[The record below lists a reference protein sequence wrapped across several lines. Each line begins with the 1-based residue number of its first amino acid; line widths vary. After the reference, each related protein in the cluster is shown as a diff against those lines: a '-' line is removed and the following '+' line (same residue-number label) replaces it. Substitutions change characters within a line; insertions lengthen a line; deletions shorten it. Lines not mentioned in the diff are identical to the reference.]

1 MHQTGFCSYGN
12 NPYMIAYKGIQDQN
26 GNYLVG
32 GQGEG
37 WDNLNLVV
45 DVVAS

>member
-12 NPYMIAYKGIQDQN
+12 PYMIAYKGTQDQN
-26 GNYLVG
+26 GNCLVG

-45 DVVAS
+45 DVAAS